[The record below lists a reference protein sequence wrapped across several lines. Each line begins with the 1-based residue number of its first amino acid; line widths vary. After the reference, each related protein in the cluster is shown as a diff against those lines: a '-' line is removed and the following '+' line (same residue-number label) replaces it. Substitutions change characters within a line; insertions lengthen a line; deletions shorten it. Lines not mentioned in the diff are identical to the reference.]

1 MILFEDFLRF
11 CSKISSRGDSSSQ
24 VVVCAELGLIVACR
38 GGVKG
43 SNMGEKDV
51 EQIDEEI
58 VNIVDI
64 INKCNEVYSVAVEI
78 VIADVEDNEADER
91 EVSTEVAA
99 VEHEILRLN

>member
-1 MILFEDFLRF
+1 MD
-11 CSKISSRGDSSSQ
+11 
-24 VVVCAELGLIVACR
+24 VCAELGLIVACR
-38 GGVKG
+38 LGVKG

-64 INKCNEVYSVAVEI
+64 INKCNKVFCAAAEI

-99 VEHEILRLN
+99 VGHEILGLN